1 MEQVFALTLA
11 QLGGVSVLIAGLA
24 GWLGKVLK
32 DRIHLREKAAV
43 DVRIAEL
50 KAEHARIAQSLE
62 HELQIERHAAHLGH
76 SKLIEKRAAII
87 DENYKLLV
95 AMHEAIFDTIRPD
108 YFGREKPSKSEA
120 YELALP
126 RLDAFMEHFEKNKI
140 YFSKDI
146 AKNISGFY
154 VAAAQTLD
162 QARVVINSNQSLAD
176 GVTDELQ
183 VLFNKVN
190 TEMGKAR
197 SEVENDF
204 RNILRVGEV

>member
-1 MEQVFALTLA
+1 MDQVFELTA
-11 QLGGVSVLIAGLA
+11 TQLGGASFLIAGLA
-24 GWLGKVLK
+24 GWLGKVWK
-32 DRIHLREKAAV
+32 DRIHLREKATFDA
-43 DVRIAEL
+43 RIEEL

-76 SKLIEKRAAII
+76 ANLIEKRAAII

-108 YFGREKPSKSEA
+108 YFGREKPSKTLA

-126 RLDAFMEHFEKNKI
+126 KFDAFREHFEKNKI
-140 YFSKDI
+140 YFSKNI
-146 AKNISGFY
+146 AKNISSFY

-162 QARVVINSNQSLAD
+162 QARVVINSSQNLAD
-176 GVTDELQ
+176 GVNDELQ
-183 VLFNKVN
+183 CLFNKVN

-197 SEVENDF
+197 TEVENDF
-204 RNILRVGEV
+204 RDILRVGEV

>member
-1 MEQVFALTLA
+1 
-11 QLGGVSVLIAGLA
+11 
-24 GWLGKVLK
+24 
-32 DRIHLREKAAV
+32 
-43 DVRIAEL
+43 
-50 KAEHARIAQSLE
+50 
-62 HELQIERHAAHLGH
+62 
-76 SKLIEKRAAII
+76 
-87 DENYKLLV
+87 
-95 AMHEAIFDTIRPD
+95 MHEAIFDTIRPD

-126 RLDAFMEHFEKNKI
+126 RFDAFIEHFEKNKI

-146 AKNISGFY
+146 AKNISSFY

-162 QARVVINSNQSLAD
+162 QARVVINSNQSLAA

-183 VLFNKVN
+183 SIFDKVN
-190 TEMGKAR
+190 REMGKAR